1 MWDNYRLLNILANC
15 LFTLVVLAASVAI
28 IPSVINLPVF
38 ALKEVNIIGTN
49 KTDGRLKYITREQI
63 RSLISSKVN
72 GSFFTVKLDAIG
84 NAFEKLPWV
93 RAVSVSRNWPHGLEI
108 KLEEHVVLAR
118 RGSSELVNIH
128 GEVFTATTDKRLPEF
143 TGPVEGSYEVSRQY
157 VVFQK
162 LLQPLQKKIA
172 QINFS
177 PRQAWRIH
185 MEDGVVLELGR
196 GKVEVRLGVY
206 VSAYDHIVSQFKE
219 KITYVDL
226 RYPNGF
232 SVRVINSVQKKLHDQ
247 ILKKVG

>member
-1 MWDNYRLLNILANC
+1 MWDNYRLLNILANA
-15 LFTLVVLAASVAI
+15 LLTLVVLATAAAI
-28 IPSVINLPVF
+28 SPSVINLPVF
-38 ALKEVNIIGTN
+38 ALKEVNITGTN

-63 RSLISSKVN
+63 SSLISSKVN
-72 GSFFTVKLDAIG
+72 GNFFTVELDAIG
-84 NAFEKLPWV
+84 NAFEELPWV
-93 RAVSVSRNWPHGLEI
+93 RAVSVRRNWPHGLEI
-108 KLEEHVVLAR
+108 KLEEQVVLAR
-118 RGSSELVNIH
+118 RGNSELVNIY

-143 TGPVEGSYEVSRQY
+143 TGPVEGSYEVSQKY
-157 VVFQK
+157 VAFLK
-162 LLQPLQKKIA
+162 LLQPIQKKIA

-177 PRQAWRIH
+177 PRQAWRIY

-196 GKVEVRLGVY
+196 EKVEARLGVY

-232 SVRVINSVQKKLHDQ
+232 SVRVINSAQKKFHDQ